1 MKKIN
6 FLLATILAS
15 FTMAQSPGD
24 VINYKQNLN
33 LTPSGVVDFIDQ
45 NVGEDAA
52 GALSYLKSFN
62 IGIVAYK
69 IEYYTKNQNN
79 QLVKATGLL
88 MYPKKDIKHSTIVT
102 THPTTDHRSNVPS
115 NLRGIY
121 GVGFAL
127 ELSFVLNGYI
137 VMAPDYVGMGDG
149 EGVHPYVHNDTEG
162 TATLDFITAANKVI
176 DKIGG
181 IKRYNEYFITGYS
194 QGGHAAMATVKR
206 ATETNGLKFNYLYT
220 GAGPFDLSYSTLKLG
235 LLDKTLYPT
244 SAIPAYLVNTCKMTG
259 FNVYNQDA
267 SEIISPEYLS
277 IYKERVENEGG
288 GLFWGPVEWRK
299 LFKNQF
305 INDVTNNQNHALRNC
320 LKANNNY
327 DWYNKTPSTF
337 GYADPDFIVNANSS
351 KVAKDVQRKYYPWYD
366 LGKYKI
372 DNLYWGPLGHVGGI
386 VPYILAVNYKFNTL
400 RSGGFF
406 NQWALLNFKNENEQP
421 VTNNFVKSAIDFS
434 FPNDL
439 QILEIVDYNQEK
451 TTTKKAA
458 QNNEINSLQDGVYTF
473 KVLVD
478 NQEQIIPF
486 VKKTPEMIDYNEAVK
501 SDKNNILTLNLN
513 AEDLNQ
519 VNILD
524 QNNKIVHSISQEQY
538 KSDKGVD
545 VSNFLNDDYTYE
557 IVTKEFIVS
566 FKKPQQDSLVKEDLQ
581 VYTNNNQIHA
591 SSNSTISTANVMD
604 MNGRIIWSKER
615 INDKNI
621 STTNLPKGIYI
632 IQLINDKGETFS
644 KKVIL

>member
-33 LTPSGVVDFIDQ
+33 LTPSGIVDFIDQ

-102 THPTTDHRSNVPS
+102 TQTTTDHRSNVPS

-206 ATETNGLKFNYLYT
+206 ASETNGLKFNYLYT
-220 GAGPFDLSYSTLKLG
+220 GAGPFDLSHSTLKLG
-235 LLDKTLYPT
+235 L
-244 SAIPAYLVNTCKMTG
+244 
-259 FNVYNQDA
+259 
-267 SEIISPEYLS
+267 
-277 IYKERVENEGG
+277 
-288 GLFWGPVEWRK
+288 
-299 LFKNQF
+299 
-305 INDVTNNQNHALRNC
+305 
-320 LKANNNY
+320 
-327 DWYNKTPSTF
+327 
-337 GYADPDFIVNANSS
+337 
-351 KVAKDVQRKYYPWYD
+351 
-366 LGKYKI
+366 
-372 DNLYWGPLGHVGGI
+372 
-386 VPYILAVNYKFNTL
+386 
-400 RSGGFF
+400 
-406 NQWALLNFKNENEQP
+406 QP
-421 VTNNFVKSAIDFS
+421 KSC
-434 FPNDL
+434 
-439 QILEIVDYNQEK
+439 
-451 TTTKKAA
+451 T
-458 QNNEINSLQDGVYTF
+458 
-473 KVLVD
+473 
-478 NQEQIIPF
+478 
-486 VKKTPEMIDYNEAVK
+486 
-501 SDKNNILTLNLN
+501 
-513 AEDLNQ
+513 
-519 VNILD
+519 
-524 QNNKIVHSISQEQY
+524 
-538 KSDKGVD
+538 
-545 VSNFLNDDYTYE
+545 
-557 IVTKEFIVS
+557 
-566 FKKPQQDSLVKEDLQ
+566 
-581 VYTNNNQIHA
+581 
-591 SSNSTISTANVMD
+591 
-604 MNGRIIWSKER
+604 
-615 INDKNI
+615 
-621 STTNLPKGIYI
+621 
-632 IQLINDKGETFS
+632 
-644 KKVIL
+644 